1 MFFHKRLFVYSSY
14 SIVMPMRSIWTG
26 AIGFGLVNIPIKM
39 YSAVQGSELDLDMLD
54 KKDHANIKFKRVNE
68 HTGKEVAWENIVKGY
83 KLDDKYIVLTDEDF
97 AKASP
102 EKTKIIDI
110 AEFVEESN
118 IDSIYYETPYYL
130 EPEKSGAKAYALLR
144 DALHKTGKVGFGSF
158 VMRNKEGLCLIKP
171 MEEIL
176 VLCRIRWAQEI
187 RPTDELTVPAG
198 SPKPAEMKM
207 AIELINQL
215 SGPFDIAKYKDTYTD
230 ELMKLI
236 KAKAKGRKPVTPTL
250 RVVHKQGKDL
260 MSQLK
265 ASLSKG
271 RKAS

>member
-1 MFFHKRLFVYSSY
+1 
-14 SIVMPMRSIWTG
+14 MRSIWTG

-83 KLDDKYIVLTDEDF
+83 KLNDRYIVLTDEDF
-97 AKASP
+97 EKASAV
-102 EKTKIIDI
+102 KSKIIEI
-110 AEFVEESN
+110 TEFVKETE
-118 IDSIYYETPYYL
+118 IDGIYYETPYYL
-130 EPEKSGAKAYALLR
+130 EPEKSGTKAYALLR
-144 DALHKTGKVGFGSF
+144 DALHKTGKAGFGSF

-176 VLCRIRWAQEI
+176 VLNRIRWAQEI
-187 RPTDELTVPAG
+187 RSREDLTVPAG
-198 SPKPAEMKM
+198 SSKPAEMKM

-215 SGPFDIAKYKDTYTD
+215 SGAFDIAKYKDTYSD

-236 KAKAKGRKPVTPTL
+236 KAKARGQKPAKPTM
-250 RVVHKQGKDL
+250 RVVHSPGKDL
-260 MSQLK
+260 LAQLK
-265 ASLSKG
+265 ASLQGNKK
-271 RKAS
+271 KAS